1 MRKLTQQDR
10 QRVLD
15 YVSREPEYNLFILG
29 DVESFGFG
37 HPDLEVFAQERGT
50 HWNCLLLR
58 YLDNYVLCSAD
69 GAFDRE
75 EVARRLEAAPFNV
88 LSGKSEVVDTMAPFF
103 PQRRLRR
110 TYLARLGSFPQWDQ
124 PLPPKVHL
132 SQLGPEHAP
141 DMVGLYL
148 QIDEFAP
155 IYRGREE
162 QAVQEIRMNLL
173 GGGRS
178 FGAFSGG
185 KLAAVAST
193 TAEASIGA
201 MVGGVATLPG
211 FRRQGL
217 ASSLI
222 ARLCTYCLSE
232 GMEFLCL
239 FYDNPAAG
247 RIYRRLGFEEI
258 GRYTMLEKADPR

>member
-1 MRKLTQQDR
+1 MKKLTEQDR

-15 YVSREPEYNLFILG
+15 YIAREPEYNLFILG

-37 HPDLEVFAQERGT
+37 HPDLELFAQEGEGE
-50 HWNCLLLR
+50 WACLLLR
-58 YLDNYVLCSAD
+58 YLDNYVLYSPT
-69 GAFDRE
+69 GRFDRE
-75 EVARRLEAAPFNV
+75 EVARQMNAAPFNV
-88 LSGKSEVVDTMAPFF
+88 LSGKSQVVDTMAPYF
-103 PQRRLRR
+103 PRRQLRH
-110 TYLARLGSFPQWDQ
+110 TYLARLDHLPRWDQ
-124 PLPPKVHL
+124 PLPPQVHI

-162 QAVQEIRMNLL
+162 QATQEIRLNLL

-178 FGAFSGG
+178 FGAFTGG
-185 KLAAVAST
+185 KLAAIAST
-193 TAEASIGA
+193 TAEAAIGA
-201 MVGGVATLPG
+201 MVGGVATLPA

-222 ARLCTYCLSE
+222 ARLCTYCLSG
-232 GMEFLCL
+232 GMQFLCL

-247 RIYRRLGFEEI
+247 RIYRRLGFEEM
-258 GRYTMLEKADPR
+258 GRYTMLENPQD